1 MFRCGS
7 LASRIAQPSSRVAR
21 HGKARGINRSH
32 CDRGYSNA
40 SKKPMTMNDLPQPQ
54 GSWAKRHE
62 RMQKKYNL
70 QLAVG
75 LGFAG
80 FTLFAAKQS
89 GLVNF
94 YFGPGKLKFGK
105 GVESKEQEA
114 AAVEEETITE
124 PPADVESEALP
135 ETPAETPLA
144 APIDTESAA
153 APSAPVDTKP
163 ASAPPTPVEV
173 PAKPKQVEEA
183 AITESSAVVSKS
195 EEDAKSASTA
205 KESAVPE
212 NSPEEEPSVLS
223 ETVPMLLEKQSIPQ
237 QTQEQSSYVI
247 GNGTVLVEPVVEEP
261 PNSVEA
267 ELVKT
272 ADLCITES
280 ETLVE
285 HSVAEP
291 KLLVETSVVEP
302 KLLIETPVA
311 EPKLLIET
319 PVAEPELVV
328 QAPVAEPELL
338 VETSVA
344 EQECILKTDVRAEPT
359 SVTPA
364 PMGFE
369 IVTGNLTVES
379 RKVSDIPEHVPYL
392 IIGAGT
398 SSVAAFRAIKAKDAK
413 AKVLVISGEGENP
426 YMRPPLSKELW
437 YSDDIEATNKLRFKQ
452 WNGKERSIYFEH
464 EEYYTPVKELATR
477 ENGGISIVKG
487 RKVVKLDVHKKR
499 AFIDDGSEVS
509 YDKCL
514 IATGGT
520 PKSLPVFDN
529 AGEDI
534 LKNVT
539 LFRSVSDFQR
549 LHNVAQQGKH
559 ITIIGGGFLGSELA
573 CALGY
578 KLKAT
583 SGSVTQIYPE
593 AGNMGR
599 VLPEYLSKWTTEKVK
614 SEGVEIIPN
623 SFVEEVKSAK
633 DEKVKLKLN
642 TGKEIVTDHVV
653 VAVGLEPNVEL
664 AQSSG
669 LEIDDT
675 HGGFRVNAE
684 LEARSNLW
692 VAGDAACFFD
702 IKLGRR
708 RVEHH
713 DHAIVSG
720 RLAGENMTG
729 SGKPYWHQSMFW
741 SDLGPE
747 VGYEAIGIVDSS
759 LPTVGVFAKATA
771 KDTPKAVV
779 EATGESL
786 RSETEQVADTSS
798 LMHSSDPH
806 APLKGEDYGK
816 GIIFYLRENIVVGI
830 VLWNVYNRMPIARKI
845 IKDGKSYDDLSEVA
859 KLFSLHSE

>member
-205 KESAVPE
+205 KESA
-212 NSPEEEPSVLS
+212 
-223 ETVPMLLEKQSIPQ
+223 
-237 QTQEQSSYVI
+237 
-247 GNGTVLVEPVVEEP
+247 G
-261 PNSVEA
+261 
-267 ELVKT
+267 
-272 ADLCITES
+272 
-280 ETLVE
+280 
-285 HSVAEP
+285 
-291 KLLVETSVVEP
+291 
-302 KLLIETPVA
+302 
-311 EPKLLIET
+311 
-319 PVAEPELVV
+319 
-328 QAPVAEPELL
+328 
-338 VETSVA
+338 
-344 EQECILKTDVRAEPT
+344 
-359 SVTPA
+359 
-364 PMGFE
+364 
-369 IVTGNLTVES
+369 
-379 RKVSDIPEHVPYL
+379 KVSDIPEHVPYL

>member
-1 MFRCGS
+1 MVSRTMMCCHDNIRRCGS

-135 ETPAETPLA
+135 ETPVETPLA

-195 EEDAKSASTA
+195 EDAKSASTA
-205 KESAVPE
+205 KESA
-212 NSPEEEPSVLS
+212 
-223 ETVPMLLEKQSIPQ
+223 
-237 QTQEQSSYVI
+237 
-247 GNGTVLVEPVVEEP
+247 G
-261 PNSVEA
+261 
-267 ELVKT
+267 
-272 ADLCITES
+272 
-280 ETLVE
+280 
-285 HSVAEP
+285 
-291 KLLVETSVVEP
+291 
-302 KLLIETPVA
+302 
-311 EPKLLIET
+311 
-319 PVAEPELVV
+319 
-328 QAPVAEPELL
+328 
-338 VETSVA
+338 
-344 EQECILKTDVRAEPT
+344 
-359 SVTPA
+359 
-364 PMGFE
+364 
-369 IVTGNLTVES
+369 
-379 RKVSDIPEHVPYL
+379 KVSDIPEHVPYL

-499 AFIDDGSEVS
+499 AFMDDRSEVS

-520 PKSLPVFDN
+520 PKPLPVFDN
-529 AGEDI
+529 AGEDV

-614 SEGVEIIPN
+614 SEGIEIIPN

-759 LPTVGVFAKATA
+759 LPTVGVLAKATA

-830 VLWNVYNRMPIARKI
+830 VLWNVYNWMPIARKI

-859 KLFSLHSE
+859 KLFNLHSE

>member
-114 AAVEEETITE
+114 AAFEEETITE

-135 ETPAETPLA
+135 ETPVETPLA

-195 EEDAKSASTA
+195 EDAKSASTA
-205 KESAVPE
+205 KESA
-212 NSPEEEPSVLS
+212 
-223 ETVPMLLEKQSIPQ
+223 
-237 QTQEQSSYVI
+237 
-247 GNGTVLVEPVVEEP
+247 
-261 PNSVEA
+261 
-267 ELVKT
+267 
-272 ADLCITES
+272 
-280 ETLVE
+280 
-285 HSVAEP
+285 
-291 KLLVETSVVEP
+291 
-302 KLLIETPVA
+302 
-311 EPKLLIET
+311 
-319 PVAEPELVV
+319 AEPELVV